1 MRLTICALA
10 AVATLAVTVP
20 ASAQEFRFRA
30 GEDGVGVRVGRDHDG
45 WRERREYRYGEGREH
60 RWREGRGDCRIVITR
75 FRNDDGDIVVRKVRR
90 CG

>member
-10 AVATLAVTVP
+10 AVATLAAAVP

-30 GEDGVGVRVGRDHDG
+30 GEDGVGVRVGRDHD
-45 WRERREYRYGEGREH
+45 ERGREH
-60 RWREGRGDCRIVITR
+60 RREGWREGRHEGCRTIVSKY
-75 FRNDDGDIVVRKVRR
+75 RNDEGDWVVRKVRR